1 MTNVQVFPT
10 SPSYQHV
17 GYINI

>member
-17 GYINI
+17 VYINI

>member
-10 SPSYQHV
+10 SPSYQPV
-17 GYINI
+17 VYINI